1 MEPVGL
7 PVGQAVAVEEGVVV
21 QAAVAVPEAVVAG
34 GVARDGILKCGGGD
48 DDDAVGAGA
57 CSRSASVSLRIWTSG
72 LVLRIP
78 PSGCSLERG
87 APERK
92 NSTYNRSYVV

>member
-34 GVARDGILKCGGGD
+34 GVARDGILKSGGG

-78 PSGCSLERG
+78 PSGCSLEKG